1 LVPELSGEGTNGV
14 LNTRNR
20 IMKLLTAEQRAQLL
34 ANGRAA
40 RQAQHQGVDFDPK
53 PVVKLYI
60 PDGYGRWLLTE
71 MDPLEFDRAYGLYDL
86 GIGRP
91 EVGYVSLRELEDEAG
106 KLPYPVKPDPRFV
119 ADRPLSAYT
128 AVAYTRGLIVD

>member
-1 LVPELSGEGTNGV
+1 
-14 LNTRNR
+14 
-20 IMKLLTAEQRAQLL
+20 MKLLTDQQRTQLL

-40 RQAQHQGVDFDPK
+40 REAQRAGANFDPK
-53 PVVKLYI
+53 PVVKFYI

-71 MDPLEFDRAYGLYDL
+71 MDPVEFDRAYGLCDH

-91 EVGYVSLRELEDEAG
+91 DLGYVSLSELEDKAG
-106 KLPYPVKPDPRFV
+106 KLPHPVKLDPRFV

-128 AVAYTRGLIVD
+128 AVAYARGLIID